1 MQGGTMRKGVGELEC
16 ACLHL
21 GGGSMNKSEC
31 PTTVES
37 AFQLPPALTSQTR
50 PKLPIPL
57 SPHLACKHL
66 ILLLLLLGTS
76 PPSRPAVLFRRLLR
90 LLHQVQHLRE
100 ELLLCVVGGGLKL
113 RLLRRLHL
121 SQLRQ
126 PVVLD
131 GALESVDGPRHR
143 GLNARNRPGRAL
155 LPPLILLR
163 HGHADARDRRGA
175 GADHESA
182 RDDGRSADHS
192 RRPRGSRP
200 AEPEAEQKACGESAT
215 AGEIRGAD
223 FDELLGDEL
232 QVVTVKVAVA
242 IHVQHQ
248 LRVRDRRAPVDGD
261 PALVRQTLQDHKTRP
276 DKDGEH
282 VARCL
287 QSLSSCVAHY

>member
-1 MQGGTMRKGVGELEC
+1 MSYG
-16 ACLHL
+16 
-21 GGGSMNKSEC
+21 C
-31 PTTVES
+31 PLLQCQRLIS
-37 AFQLPPALTSQTR
+37 LLLTSQTR
-50 PKLPIPL
+50 PNPPTLLISFVSSSRRLFQTLPPPPPL
-57 SPHLACKHL
+57 TVSALPASC
-66 ILLLLLLGTS
+66 
-76 PPSRPAVLFRRLLR
+76 SRPAVLLRRLLR
-90 LLHQVQHLRE
+90 LLHQVQHLRK
-100 ELLLCVVGGGLKL
+100 ELPLCVVGGGLKL

-131 GALESVDGPRHR
+131 GALESVDGVGHR
-143 GLNARNRPGRAL
+143 GLDARNRPGRAL
-155 LPPLILLR
+155 LPPLVLLR
-163 HGHADARDRRGA
+163 QGHADARDRRGA

-261 PALVRQTLQDHKTRP
+261 PAFVRETLQNHKARP